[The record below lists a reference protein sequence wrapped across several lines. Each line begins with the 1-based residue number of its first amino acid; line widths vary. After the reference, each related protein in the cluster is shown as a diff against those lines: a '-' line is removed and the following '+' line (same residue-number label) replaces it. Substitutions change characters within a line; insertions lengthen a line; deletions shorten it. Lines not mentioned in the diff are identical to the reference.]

1 MNKDLNWGYKTVPQK
16 DVADRSVDYSRGKGL
31 GGSSAI
37 NFGIFTIG
45 AEGDYEE
52 WARLVGDDAF
62 SWKQMQARMKKL
74 ETFHREL
81 PAGLDA
87 SKYAAPRAEDHG
99 SSGPL
104 HIGYANEWE
113 SNLLPVIDVFEQ
125 AGYPLNPDHNSGNP
139 IGMSVLVSSSHN
151 GVRSTARDLL
161 LDLPDNVTI
170 NTHTTVRRL
179 LFSGTKAIGVETTTG
194 AHHLATKDVV
204 LSAGAL
210 DTPRILMHSGIGPPS
225 QLAHFSIPLLHPS
238 PFIGQNLRDHAL
250 TRLVYKRTPA
260 SGSGRPAFYS
270 AAAQPVRDAALA
282 QWQSDGTGPWAK
294 YACELA
300 MGYFKLPG
308 LVASEEFAALP
319 GEVRGYLMGA
329 TVPHYEVLTHFPVH
343 WMMPGFEEGDLEY
356 AALLVFLYNGQARGE
371 VRLQSGDPEVPLLYD
386 PKFLSTEFDRRAAVE
401 AMRDVLRFTEVE
413 AWKRDTVG
421 VIAAPAA
428 GAGATDEELLGYW
441 RETMSS
447 SWHMTG
453 TVKMGKEGDE
463 EAPVDAD
470 FRLRGVEGVRVADM
484 SVVPVLVSGHTQA
497 VACEWSF
504 FSPPPPPPLLVV
516 VTRNANL
523 CQMSRD
529 GHARTRSSRSMGWSR
544 GQTLIFNGGGHSIL
558 LVSCLSPAPLYF
570 HCLLGIP

>member
-1 MNKDLNWGYKTVPQK
+1 MMNKDLNWGYKTVPQK
-16 DVADRSVDYSRGKGL
+16 DAADRPVDYSRGKGL

-37 NFGIFTIG
+37 NFGVFTIG

-104 HIGYANEWE
+104 HVGYANEWE
-113 SNLLPVIDVFEQ
+113 SNLLPVIDVFAQ

-139 IGMSVLVSSSHN
+139 LGMSVLVSSAHN
-151 GVRSTARDLL
+151 GVRSTSRDLL
-161 LDLPDNVTI
+161 LDLPPNVTI
-170 NTHTTVRRL
+170 KTHTTVRRL
-179 LFSGTKAIGVETTTG
+179 LFSGTTATGVETSTGTT
-194 AHHLATKDVV
+194 HLATREVI

-210 DTPRILMHSGIGPPS
+210 DTPRILLHSGIGPPA
-225 QLAHFSIPLLHPS
+225 QLAQFSIPLLHAS
-238 PFIGQNLRDHAL
+238 PYIGQNLRDHAL
-250 TRLVYKRTPA
+250 TPLVYKRTPA
-260 SGSGRPAFYS
+260 SGSGRPDFYA
-270 AAAQPVRDAALA
+270 AAAQPKRDAALK
-282 QWQSDGTGPWAK
+282 QWRADGTGPWAK

-300 MGYFKLPG
+300 MGYFKLPE
-308 LVASEEFAALP
+308 LVASEEFKALP
-319 GEVRGYLMGA
+319 AEVRGYLGGS

-343 WMMPGFEEGDLEY
+343 WIVPGFRDEDLEY
-356 AALLVFLYNGQARGE
+356 AALLVFLYNAQARGE
-371 VRLQSGDPEVPLLYD
+371 VRLQSGNPEVELLYD
-386 PKFLSTEFDRRAAVE
+386 PKFLSTEFDRRVAVE
-401 AMRDVLRFTEVE
+401 ALREVLRLTEVE

-441 RETMSS
+441 RQTMSS

-453 TVKMGKEGDE
+453 TVKMGKEDDP
-463 EAPVDAD
+463 EAPVDVD

-484 SVVPVLVSGHTQA
+484 SVVPVLVNGHTQA
-497 VACEWSF
+497 VACEYLPPF
-504 FSPPPPPPLLVV
+504 F
-516 VTRNANL
+516 
-523 CQMSRD
+523 
-529 GHARTRSSRSMGWSR
+529 
-544 GQTLIFNGGGHSIL
+544 
-558 LVSCLSPAPLYF
+558 PAF
-570 HCLLGIP
+570 SGCGDDAEC